1 VLRDSV
7 TVVADIDAS
16 VEVVWRY
23 LTAGRGA
30 WWPEMRFEAAVG
42 SPLVETWVEGD
53 RQVSAAGSVTRCD
66 APHVLGF
73 RWTEQSWDHP
83 LEVVIELE
91 ARLQGTLVT
100 LTESGFSRARTPS
113 SLPAEHDE
121 GWRYHL
127 ARLKRTSEGE
137 AVDVD
142 VQ

>member
-1 VLRDSV
+1 M
-7 TVVADIDAS
+7 VADIDAA

-53 RQVSAAGSVTRCD
+53 RQMSATGSVTRCD
-66 APHVLGF
+66 ASHVLGF
-73 RWTEQSWDHP
+73 SWSEQSWDHP

-91 ARLQGTLVT
+91 AHGQGTFVT
-100 LTESGFSRARTPS
+100 LTESAFSRARTPY
-113 SLPAEHDE
+113 SLPVEHDE

-127 ARLKRTSEGE
+127 ARLKLTSEGE
-137 AVDVD
+137 VVDVD
-142 VQ
+142 VDIQ

>member
-1 VLRDSV
+1 VLQDSV
-7 TVVADIDAS
+7 KVVADIDAA

-53 RQVSAAGSVTRCD
+53 RQMSATGSVTRCD

-73 RWTEQSWDHP
+73 SWSEQSWDHP

-91 ARLQGTLVT
+91 AHGQG
-100 LTESGFSRARTPS
+100 PS
-113 SLPAEHDE
+113 SRSPSQDSPALGLRTRCLWNTTRGGDIT
-121 GWRYHL
+121 WR
-127 ARLKRTSEGE
+127 
-137 AVDVD
+137 D
-142 VQ
+142 